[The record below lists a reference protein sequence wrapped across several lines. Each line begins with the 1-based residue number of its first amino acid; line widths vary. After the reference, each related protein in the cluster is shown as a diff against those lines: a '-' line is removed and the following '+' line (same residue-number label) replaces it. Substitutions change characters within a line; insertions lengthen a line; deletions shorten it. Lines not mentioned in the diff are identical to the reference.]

1 MCRSFASPRRRA
13 RAATCGYDAV
23 GPSNRRTVI
32 TDAAPHSE
40 PQFADANGL
49 RLCYDTFGV
58 PSSPPVILIMGFAT
72 QMILWEEDFC
82 ATLAARGFFV
92 VRFDNRDVGLST
104 KLEGPNARPPGSP
117 PYALR
122 DMARDTFG
130 LMDALGMPNAHVVG
144 LSMGGMIAQEMAML
158 APERLRSL
166 TSIMSTTGDPKLP
179 GPTPAAAEALMRPRP
194 LDRES
199 FLEGYLVAWRVFN
212 GGRAPLDET
221 NMRRLGELTYD
232 RGVNPPGVLRQ
243 MAAIV
248 ASGNR
253 APALREVRI
262 PTLVIHGEADP
273 LVPISGGRATAEAIP
288 NAKLLVLDDMGHLML
303 RPFWPQIIAAIADH
317 ARAADGRA

>member
-1 MCRSFASPRRRA
+1 M
-13 RAATCGYDAV
+13 
-23 GPSNRRTVI
+23 I
-32 TDAAPHSE
+32 TDAGPHSE
-40 PQFADANGL
+40 PQFAEANGL
-49 RLCYDTFGV
+49 RLCYDTFGL
-58 PSSPPVILIMGFAT
+58 PANPPMILIMGFAT
-72 QMILWEEDFC
+72 QMILWEEEFC

-104 KLEGPNARPPGSP
+104 KLEGASALPPGT
-117 PYALR
+117 PYDLR

-130 LMDALGMPNAHVVG
+130 LMDALAMKTAHVVG
-144 LSMGGMIAQEMAML
+144 LSMGGMIAQEMVAL

-179 GPTPAAAEALMRPRP
+179 GPTPAAAEALMRPRA
-194 LDRES
+194 LDRDS

-221 NMRRLGELTYD
+221 TMRSLGERTFD

-248 ASGNR
+248 ASGDR
-253 APALREVRI
+253 TQALRDVRV

-273 LVPISGGRATAEAIP
+273 LVPITGGRATAAAIP
-288 NAKLLVLDDMGHLML
+288 GAKLLVIEDMGHLMP
-303 RPFWPQIIAAIADH
+303 RPFWPEIIAAIADH
-317 ARAADGRA
+317 AGAADARSAG